1 VQQILIA
8 SRTFDVPR
16 WKLSFILGGFTY
28 LLMFPLHYALPVW
41 GPILGLLVLTAITYS
56 IERAR
61 SVARR
66 TPKIAFGSEPKDN
79 SSMSPFQQECYKHNW
94 LEERAAILEFESG
107 YPREEAEA
115 AAIEQWHNEVH
126 SL

>member
-1 VQQILIA
+1 MQQILIA

-16 WKLSFILGGFTY
+16 WKLSFILGGCTSCLLIFSLQY
-28 LLMFPLHYALPVW
+28 LPIW
-41 GPILGLLVLTAITYS
+41 ESILGLFVLTAITYS